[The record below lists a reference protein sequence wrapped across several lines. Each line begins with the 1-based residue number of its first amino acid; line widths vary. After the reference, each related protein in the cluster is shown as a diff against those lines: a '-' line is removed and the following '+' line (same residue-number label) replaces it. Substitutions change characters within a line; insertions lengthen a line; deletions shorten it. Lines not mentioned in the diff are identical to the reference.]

1 MVGSTQTE
9 ESGDVHAAARRT
21 GRRQGVSSTRRDII
35 RSAQKLFAERGY
47 RGATTRAIARDAQ
60 VDSALIHHFFATKEG
75 VFVAAIADAFQPD
88 AILES
93 VLVPGPGT
101 VGERLIRSILLLWD
115 EPETRDPMQAMV
127 RSAVSH
133 DSAAR
138 LVSDFVTKQVIGQV
152 VDVNATSH
160 KALRTTLIGTQVIG
174 MLMVRYMIG
183 IEPLASL
190 APDAVVSLIGPVV
203 DHYLSEDLDAAQKP
217 EFTGMV
223 SAINRDRD

>member
-1 MVGSTQTE
+1 MVGSTHGE
-9 ESGDVHAAARRT
+9 EDGDVHGTVRRT
-21 GRRQGVSSTRRDII
+21 GRRQGVSSTRQDII

-60 VDSALIHHFFATKEG
+60 VDSALIHHFFTTKEG
-75 VFVAAIADAFQPD
+75 VFVAAITDAFQPD

-93 VLVPGPGT
+93 VLAPGPGT
-101 VGERLIRSILLLWD
+101 VGERLIRSILVLWD
-115 EPETRDPMQAMV
+115 DPETRDPMQAMV

-133 DSAAR
+133 ESAAR
-138 LVSDFVTKQVIGQV
+138 LVSDFVTEQVIGQI
-152 VDVNATSH
+152 VDANAASH

-190 APDAVVSLIGPVV
+190 APDAVVLLLGPIV
-203 DHYLSEDLDAAQKP
+203 DRYLSDDLDAAQKP
-217 EFTGMV
+217 EPKGMV
-223 SAINRDRD
+223 SATNRGRH